1 MLQKKGR
8 KKMKRTL
15 LSDLKRKKEKDQ
27 VLLNGWIHKINNFKN
42 FSFVTLRDRSG
53 FVQMIVEDEELLEKL
68 KLEISVEVKGDIVLN
83 EKAPEGIEVHVDYL
97 KVLGK
102 GEYDLLPFAINGR
115 KIDASLEKQ
124 LDYRTVTLRRKD
136 KRSIFKIQQGIVEG
150 FREFLTKED
159 FSEIHTPKI
168 IGSETEGGSEVFT
181 VDYFGQRAFL
191 AQSPQFYKQMM
202 VGSGMERVFEI
213 GAAYRA
219 ELHSTWRH
227 LNEYMSLDLEMGFIS
242 DEHDIMDMEEEM
254 MKHIV
259 SKLKSEYREELD
271 TLKVELPQ
279 IDKIPRIPLDKAQEI
294 LLEKY
299 DKKSPEGNIDGEGE
313 KLIYEYVK
321 EKYGS
326 EFVFLT
332 DYPKSKRP
340 LYTMLK
346 KDDPEKTNS
355 FDLIFRG
362 LEITTGGQ
370 RIHDYSFLK
379 ERIVEE
385 GIKPENMDFYL
396 ETFKYGMPP
405 HGGLAIGLERLTM
418 MLLKLENIREATLFP
433 RDINRIKP

>member
-1 MLQKKGR
+1 
-8 KKMKRTL
+8 MKRTL

-83 EKAPEGIEVHVDYL
+83 EKAPEGIEVHVDCL
-97 KVLGK
+97 KVLGEGK
-102 GEYDLLPFAINGR
+102 YDLLPFAINGR

-321 EKYGS
+321 EKYG
-326 EFVFLT
+326 
-332 DYPKSKRP
+332 K
-340 LYTMLK
+340 
-346 KDDPEKTNS
+346 
-355 FDLIFRG
+355 I
-362 LEITTGGQ
+362 
-370 RIHDYSFLK
+370 
-379 ERIVEE
+379 
-385 GIKPENMDFYL
+385 
-396 ETFKYGMPP
+396 
-405 HGGLAIGLERLTM
+405 
-418 MLLKLENIREATLFP
+418 P
-433 RDINRIKP
+433 RR

>member
-1 MLQKKGR
+1 MLQKGR
-8 KKMKRTL
+8 EKMKRTL
-15 LSDLKRKKEKDQ
+15 LSELKRKKEMDK

-53 FVQMIVEDEELLEKL
+53 FVQMIVEDEEILEKL
-68 KLEISVEVKGDIVLN
+68 KLEISVEVVGTLVFND
-83 EKAPEGIEVHVDYL
+83 KAPEGIEVRVDGL
-97 KVLGK
+97 EILGE
-102 GEYDLLPFAINGR
+102 GEYDLLPFSINGR
-115 KIDASLEKQ
+115 KIDSSLEKQ
-124 LDYRTVTLRRKD
+124 LDYRTITLRRRD
-136 KRSIFKIQQGIVEG
+136 KRSVFKIQQGIVEG
-150 FREFLTKED
+150 FREFLSEEG

-227 LNEYMSLDLEMGFIS
+227 LNEYMRLDLEMGFIS
-242 DEHDIMDMEEEM
+242 DEHDIMDLEEKM

-259 SKLKSEYREELD
+259 HKLESEYKEELD
-271 TLKVELPQ
+271 ILKVELPK
-279 IDKIPRIPLDKAQEI
+279 IDKIPRIPLEEAQDI
-294 LLEKY
+294 LIEKY
-299 DKKSPEGNIDGEGE
+299 GKKSPDGNIDGEGE
-313 KLIYEYVK
+313 KLICKYVK

-326 EFVFLT
+326 EFIFLT

-340 LYTMLK
+340 LYTMPK
-346 KDDPEKTNS
+346 ENNTEKTKS

-370 RIHDYSFLK
+370 RIHNYSFLK

-396 ETFKYGMPP
+396 DTFKYGMPP

>member
-1 MLQKKGR
+1 
-8 KKMKRTL
+8 MKRVMI
-15 LSDLKRKKEKDQ
+15 SDLKTKKEMDR
-27 VLLNGWIHKINNFKN
+27 VLLNGWIHRINNFKN

-53 FVQMIVEDEELLEKL
+53 LLQMIVEDEKILEKL
-68 KLEISVEVKGDIVLN
+68 KLEISVEVVGTLIFNDKSPKGR
-83 EKAPEGIEVHVDYL
+83 EVHVDDL
-97 KVLGK
+97 EILGE
-102 GEYDLLPFAINGR
+102 GEYNLLPFSINGR
-115 KIDASLEKQ
+115 EIDASLEKQ
-124 LDYRTVTLRRKD
+124 LDYRTITLRRRD
-136 KRSIFKIQQGIVEG
+136 KRSVFKIQQGIVEG
-150 FREFLTKED
+150 FREFLTKEG
-159 FSEIHTPKI
+159 FYEIHTPKI

-242 DEHDIMDMEEEM
+242 DEHDIMDLEEKM
-254 MKHIV
+254 MKYIV
-259 SKLKSEYREELD
+259 HKLESEYKEELD
-271 TLKVELPQ
+271 ILKVELPK
-279 IDKIPRIPLDKAQEI
+279 IDKIPRIPLEEAQDI

-299 DKKSPEGNIDGEGE
+299 GKKSTDGNIDGEGE

-321 EKYGS
+321 EKYDS

-340 LYTMLK
+340 LYTMPK
-346 KDDPEKTNS
+346 KENPEKTNS

-370 RIHDYSFLK
+370 RINSYSQLK
-379 ERIVEE
+379 RRIVQE
-385 GIKPENMDFYL
+385 GIKPEVMDFYL

>member
-1 MLQKKGR
+1 
-8 KKMKRTL
+8 MKRIL
-15 LSDLKRKKEKDQ
+15 VSDLKRKKEKDK
-27 VLLNGWIHKINNFKN
+27 VLLNGWIHRINNFKN

-53 FVQMIVEDEELLEKL
+53 SIQMIVENEEILERL
-68 KLEISVEVKGDIVLN
+68 KLETSVEVLGTLVFN
-83 EKAPEGIEVHVDYL
+83 EKAPKGREVHVDNL
-97 KVLGK
+97 KILGEA
-102 GEYDLLPFAINGR
+102 EYDLLPFSINGR
-115 KIDASLEKQ
+115 EIDASLEKQ
-124 LDYRTVTLRRKD
+124 LDYRTITLRRRD

-150 FREFLTKED
+150 FREFLTEEG
-159 FSEIHTPKI
+159 FSEMHTPKI

-242 DEHDIMDMEEEM
+242 DEHDIMDVEEKM
-254 MKHIV
+254 MKHIIF
-259 SKLKSEYREELD
+259 KLESEYREELD
-271 TLKVELPQ
+271 ILKVELPKA
-279 IDKIPRIPLDKAQEI
+279 DKIPRIPLEKAQDI

-299 DKKSPEGNIDGEGE
+299 GKKSPDGNIDGEGE

-321 EKYGS
+321 EKFGS

-340 LYTMLK
+340 LYTLPK
-346 KDDPEKTNS
+346 DDDPEKTRS

-370 RIHDYSFLK
+370 RIHSYSFLK
-379 ERIVEE
+379 ERIIEE
-385 GIKPENMDFYL
+385 GIKPEIMDFYL
-396 ETFKYGMPP
+396 ETFRYGMPP

>member
-1 MLQKKGR
+1 
-8 KKMKRTL
+8 MKRIL
-15 LSDLKRKKEKDQ
+15 VSDLKRKKEKDK
-27 VLLNGWIHKINNFKN
+27 VLLNGWIHRINNFKN

-53 FVQMIVEDEELLEKL
+53 SIQMIVENEEILERL
-68 KLEISVEVKGDIVLN
+68 KLETSVEVLGTLVFN
-83 EKAPEGIEVHVDYL
+83 EKAPKGREINVDNL
-97 KVLGK
+97 KILGEA
-102 GEYDLLPFAINGR
+102 EYDLLPFSINGR
-115 KIDASLEKQ
+115 EIDASLEKQ
-124 LDYRTVTLRRKD
+124 LDYRTITLRRRD

-150 FREFLTKED
+150 FREFLTEEG

-242 DEHDIMDMEEEM
+242 DEHDIMDVEEKM
-254 MKHIV
+254 MKHIIF
-259 SKLKSEYREELD
+259 KLESEYREELD
-271 TLKVELPQ
+271 ILKVELPKA
-279 IDKIPRIPLDKAQEI
+279 DKIPRIPLEKAQDI

-299 DKKSPEGNIDGEGE
+299 GKKSPDGNIDGEGE

-321 EKYGS
+321 EKFGS

-340 LYTMLK
+340 LYTLPK
-346 KDDPEKTNS
+346 DDDPEKTRS

-370 RIHDYSFLK
+370 RIHSYSFLK
-379 ERIVEE
+379 ERIMEE
-385 GIKPENMDFYL
+385 GIKPDVMDFYL

-418 MLLKLENIREATLFP
+418 MFLKLENIREATLFP
-433 RDINRIKP
+433 RDMNRIKP